1 MTQALADIF
10 AAASPWPERLS
21 TGVEPRLPK
30 LPGVRAVVFDV
41 YGTLVV
47 SGSGDI
53 GLTASQDRAESMRA
67 ALEAESIGVDA
78 GAMVEGLDAGVR
90 SQHAELKARGVDHPE
105 VEIREV
111 WRAALADAAPASAH
125 LPAEQ
130 IERLCVRYE
139 SLVNPVGPMPGAAEC
154 LETLAWR
161 GLVMG
166 IISNAQF
173 FTPLLFGVFLGKSV
187 DGFGFAPT
195 LRYYSFEHRR
205 AKPGVDLYRMAA
217 DGLGGL
223 GVPPEA
229 VLYIGNDMRNDV
241 WPAAAVG
248 FRTALFA
255 GDRRSLRLREDD
267 PGREAR
273 PEPDAVVT
281 ELAQIA
287 DIV

>member
-1 MTQALADIF
+1 MTQALSDIF
-10 AAASPWPERLS
+10 AAASPRPECLP

-53 GLTASQDRAESMRA
+53 GLTASQDRTASMRA
-67 ALEAESIGVDA
+67 ALEAEALEADA
-78 GAMVEGLDAGVR
+78 DVMVTALDAAIR
-90 SQHAELKARGVDHPE
+90 SQHAKLRAAGVDHPE
-105 VEIREV
+105 VEIRDV
-111 WRAALADAAPASAH
+111 WRLALASAG
-125 LPAEQ
+125 LGQEPPAEQ

-139 SLVNPVGPMPGAAEC
+139 SRVNPVGPMPGAAEC
-154 LETLAWR
+154 LERLATQ

-187 DGFGFAPT
+187 DEFGFAPT

-205 AKPGVDLYRMAA
+205 AKPGEELYRMASA
-217 DGLGGL
+217 GLGGL
-223 GVPPEA
+223 GVAPEA
-229 VLYIGNDMRNDV
+229 VLYVGNDMRNDV

-267 PGREAR
+267 PGRPTR
-273 PEPDAVVT
+273 PEADAVVT

-287 DIV
+287 ELV